1 MKLSKNVK
9 KQILNIAFVV
19 VLVAITFVALFAAN
33 DELSWTDIK
42 NYFKKCNF
50 WMFGCGVLCMF
61 GFIFF
66 EGLSLYVICRRL
78 GYKPK
83 MRSSLAYSTSDV
95 YYSAI
100 TPSATGGQ
108 PASAFYMVRDGIDG
122 GTSGFALM
130 FNLLAYTGAIL
141 VIGLLAFALGWGTFW
156 QLGTVVKIVVLLGF
170 GAQIVLFGF
179 FFLCMKYDKIVLK
192 LGRGGIAFLRK
203 IRLMKNPEK
212 WLKKWD
218 GVVEKYHKGFEK
230 VRHHKGIFWLALLL
244 NVLQR
249 VSQVMITYF
258 VIAAVRPN
266 VNVIEVFAAQAF
278 VTLGY
283 NSIPLPGGVGAF
295 ELLYLNTYRA
305 MGFENHFVLVAV
317 MITRLISYYAC
328 MLLSGGYTLTY
339 HLLGGKKKKAA
350 QPAIVEGEIASTLAS
365 GTPEQRTNEKETEPT
380 PQQEKQNLEEEN
392 NESDQ

>member
-1 MKLSKNVK
+1 
-9 KQILNIAFVV
+9 
-19 VLVAITFVALFAAN
+19 
-33 DELSWTDIK
+33 
-42 NYFKKCNF
+42 
-50 WMFGCGVLCMF
+50 
-61 GFIFF
+61 
-66 EGLSLYVICRRL
+66 
-78 GYKPK
+78 
-83 MRSSLAYSTSDV
+83 
-95 YYSAI
+95 
-100 TPSATGGQ
+100 
-108 PASAFYMVRDGIDG
+108 
-122 GTSGFALM
+122 
-130 FNLLAYTGAIL
+130 
-141 VIGLLAFALGWGTFW
+141 
-156 QLGTVVKIVVLLGF
+156 
-170 GAQIVLFGF
+170 
-179 FFLCMKYDKIVLK
+179 
-192 LGRGGIAFLRK
+192 
-203 IRLMKNPEK
+203 
-212 WLKKWD
+212 
-218 GVVEKYHKGFEK
+218 
-230 VRHHKGIFWLALLL
+230 
-244 NVLQR
+244 
-249 VSQVMITYF
+249 MITYF

-365 GTPEQRTNEKETEPT
+365 ETPEQRTNEEETETT